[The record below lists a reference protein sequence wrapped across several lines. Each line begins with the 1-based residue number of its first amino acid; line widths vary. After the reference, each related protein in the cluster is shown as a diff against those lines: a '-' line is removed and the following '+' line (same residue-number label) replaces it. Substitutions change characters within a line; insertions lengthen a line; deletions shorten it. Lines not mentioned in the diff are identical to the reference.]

1 MFTDEKHWDQSG
13 KIVSVMAKIAF
24 ILLCHKDPAA
34 IVQQA
39 EQLTAVG
46 DYISIHFDAR
56 APKEAYAHIQA
67 ALKDNPNVT
76 YATRRI
82 KCGWGE
88 WSLVQA
94 TLYAVEAAVEAFPR
108 ATHFYMVSGDCMAIK
123 SASYAKEFLD
133 RDDCDYIESFDF
145 FESDWIKTGMK
156 EERLIYR
163 HFFNE
168 RTQKSLFYN
177 SWWAQRKLGLER
189 QIPADI
195 QVMIGSQWWC
205 LRRRTIEWILDMTRT
220 RPDVMRF
227 FRTTWIPD
235 ETFFQTLVR
244 HLVPEPEI
252 RTRTLTF
259 LMFTDYGMPV
269 TFYND
274 HYDLLLSQDFLFA
287 RKISPEA
294 SELKDRLGRLYASGR
309 DDFKISNEGTKLF
322 AFLTGRGRIGRRF
335 APRFWETETSLGRER
350 ELLIVACK
358 KWHVAKRLVGSIK
371 HHTNI
376 PAIDY
381 LFNEEDTELP
391 DLGGIQTTLSKRT
404 RHRRALMRMLFDY
417 HETDRLI
424 ICLDTANLDLM
435 QDFFSDRSVTRLLE
449 IECEFSDDYLIGHA
463 KRVGLAGDQTA
474 EETMQ
479 QLLPTIRYDVVYE
492 SDRIRDAG
500 FENHLRIKQ
509 ASSPDENTPP
519 IAEFLS
525 TSEDVARSVAQT
537 PYLFAD

>member
-1 MFTDEKHWDQSG
+1 
-13 KIVSVMAKIAF
+13 MARIAF
-24 ILLCHKDPAA
+24 ILLCHKGPEA

-46 DYISIHFDAR
+46 DYMAIHFDAS
-56 APKEAYAHIQA
+56 APKAAFAYIEKH
-67 ALKDNPNVT
+67 LGDSPNVVF
-76 YATRRI
+76 AKKRI
-82 KCGWGE
+82 NCGWGE

-94 TLYAVEAAVEAFPR
+94 TMHAVEAAIDAFPR
-108 ATHFYMVSGDCMAIK
+108 ATHFYMVSGDCMALK
-123 SASYAKEFLD
+123 SATHSKKLLD
-133 RDDCDYIESFDF
+133 SDDCDYIESFDF

-156 EERLIYR
+156 EEWLIYR
-163 HFFNE
+163 HYFNE
-168 RTQKSLFYN
+168 RTHKTLFYN

-189 QIPADI
+189 EIPEDLQI
-195 QVMIGSQWWC
+195 MIGSQWWC
-205 LRRRTIEWILDMTRT
+205 LRRRTIEWIIDMTRN
-220 RPDVMRF
+220 RPDVIKF

-269 TFYND
+269 TFYNA

-294 SELKDRLGRLYASGR
+294 TDLKGRLGVLWASGR
-309 DDFKISNEGTKLF
+309 EDFKISDEGQKLF
-322 AFLTGRGRIGRRF
+322 GFLTGRGRIGRRF

-376 PAIDY
+376 PCIDD
-381 LFNEEDTELP
+381 LFNEEDTDLP

-417 HETDRLI
+417 YDTDRLI

-435 QDFFSDRSVTRLLE
+435 QDFFNDRSTTRLLE
-449 IECEFSDDYLIGHA
+449 LECEFTDDYLTGHA
-463 KRVGLAGDQTA
+463 KRVGLAGEQTA
-474 EETMQ
+474 PETVQ

-500 FENHLRIKQ
+500 FENHLRVREL
-509 ASSPDENTPP
+509 ASPDENTPP

-525 TSEDVARSVAQT
+525 VGDDVARGIAQT